1 MSAGTEGTEGN
12 QEEGLFGVFLVLTSP
27 YSFQNDWKTEDLL
40 KCRSWGKS
48 DKFSLCSF
56 CHYLFCGLILSLFS
70 RRRPRDLL
78 VFVAKT
84 NKERKQGGQFLSNS
98 RIK

>member
-12 QEEGLFGVFLVLTSP
+12 QGGRSVWFFLVLTSP

-40 KCRSWGKS
+40 KCGSCEKS

-56 CHYLFCGLILSLFS
+56 CHYLFCGLILSLFY
-70 RRRPRDLL
+70 
-78 VFVAKT
+78 VFEKMPKRFT
-84 NKERKQGGQFLSNS
+84 RLCGQNKERKKARLSIS
-98 RIK
+98 I